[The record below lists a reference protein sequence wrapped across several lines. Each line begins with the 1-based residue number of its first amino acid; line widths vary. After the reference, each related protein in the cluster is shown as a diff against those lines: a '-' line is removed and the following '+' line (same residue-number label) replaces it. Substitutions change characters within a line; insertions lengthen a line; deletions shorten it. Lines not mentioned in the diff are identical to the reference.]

1 MTKSELIERIVA
13 RNGEIH
19 AEDVRI
25 AINALILAMATALA
39 AGRRIELRGFGTF
52 HIRRRDARTGRN
64 PSTGE
69 IVRIAP
75 KHLPHFKP
83 GKELRKRVQLPHGLK
98 SGAAPP

>member
-1 MTKSELIERIVA
+1 MTKSEIIERIVA

-19 AEDVRI
+19 AEDVRT

-39 AGRRIELRGFGTF
+39 AGRRIELRDFGTF
-52 HIRRRDARTGRN
+52 HIRSRDARNGRN
-64 PSTGE
+64 PGTGE

-83 GKELRKRVQLPHGLK
+83 GKELRERVQFPHGLK